1 MIETES
7 RKILI
12 DSGMGPEVD
21 NFLKFSEE
29 DPKSFDLIV
38 LSHLHIDHI
47 GGAVHLRSKYGTP
60 VAMGRGDLD
69 LVNRIRS
76 DPDWFEKTYTSQLR
90 ENGMPQSLLSG
101 YIKEAPIMKEA
112 EYYNKFEVDEALDG
126 RSRLGSKTDIR
137 LIEVPGHSPGSICV
151 YLPEEKIIFTGD
163 HVLKD
168 ISPNISKYVGIRD
181 SLGSYL
187 ASLEKLK
194 ELETDHVLPGHGR
207 HFTSIQER
215 VTELISHHRARLG
228 EVEGIATEWYSPYDI
243 ARKMKWSRGRS
254 MDSMNTMEQIFAI
267 GEATTHLERL
277 EEEGKLKSMEKS
289 GIRLFKAAL

>member
-1 MIETES
+1 
-7 RKILI
+7 
-12 DSGMGPEVD
+12 MGPEVD
-21 NFLKFSEE
+21 NFLKFSQE

-60 VAMGRGDLD
+60 VGMGRGDID

-76 DPDWFEKTYTSQLR
+76 NPDWFEKTYTSQLK
-90 ENGMPQSLLSG
+90 ENGMPHSLISK
-101 YIKEAPIMKEA
+101 YTKEAPIMREA
-112 EYYNKFEVDEALDG
+112 DYYHKFEVDEVLDNS
-126 RSRLGSKTDIR
+126 SRLGSKTEIQI
-137 LIEVPGHSPGSICV
+137 IEVPGHSPGSICV
-151 YLPEEKIIFTGD
+151 YLPNEKIIFTGD
-163 HVLKD
+163 HVLRD

-187 ASLEKLK
+187 SSLEKLK

-215 VTELISHHRARLG
+215 VTELMSHHRSRMG
-228 EVEGIATEWYSPYDI
+228 EIEGIATDWQSPYEV

-254 MDSMNTMEQIFAI
+254 TDSMNTMEQIFAI

-277 EEEGKLKSMEKS
+277 EEEGKLKSMEKD
-289 GIRLFKAAL
+289 GVRLFKAAL